1 MLTMDRR
8 APARSRLVVGGVIGV
23 TVLVALLV
31 RFAFINQISGDY
43 RTFVSPWYDQL
54 KAGGFS
60 ALGAD
65 FSNYN
70 PPYLYLLAAVTY
82 LPVPKIIAING
93 ISIVFDLLLAIYPN
107 QISGGGSAQAGA
119 GGFGAGTGGTGGA
132 ATGGGGQR
140 GQGFG
145 VATDSLTQNAPTF
158 YQWINSGAST
168 ASSTA
173 SSTLWKYVG
182 LAAASVMVVV
192 VGVLAWLRRRPLTT
206 AQIVVLATTLVLAV
220 PFLLPQ
226 MHERYFFLAD
236 VLTIVMAMYVRHF
249 WPVAVVVSL
258 CSLLSYAPFL
268 WNTTPVAL
276 PFVAFAEFL
285 AVIATIWVFFVVFRD
300 PDQESRMLR
309 RPAGARNP
317 ADFAA
322 Q

>member
-1 MLTMDRR
+1 
-8 APARSRLVVGGVIGV
+8 
-23 TVLVALLV
+23 
-31 RFAFINQISGDY
+31 
-43 RTFVSPWYDQL
+43 
-54 KAGGFS
+54 
-60 ALGAD
+60 
-65 FSNYN
+65 
-70 PPYLYLLAAVTY
+70 
-82 LPVPKIIAING
+82 
-93 ISIVFDLLLAIYPN
+93 
-107 QISGGGSAQAGA
+107 
-119 GGFGAGTGGTGGA
+119 
-132 ATGGGGQR
+132 
-140 GQGFG
+140 
-145 VATDSLTQNAPTF
+145 
-158 YQWINSGAST
+158 
-168 ASSTA
+168 
-173 SSTLWKYVG
+173 
-182 LAAASVMVVV
+182 
-192 VGVLAWLRRRPLTT
+192 
-206 AQIVVLATTLVLAV
+206 VLATTLVLAV